1 MTEYFNN
8 SEIDGNVTG
17 SVNIS
22 RYIKIPRCIN
32 KKQSLLKINL
42 GGDKSSRIISIENN
56 NTTSCNSGSTK
67 ELRQKLT
74 NLVYPSV
81 RGPCYGSLCKDH
93 DEMVNYCIDDYVIY
107 KNKMENKLQ
116 NVLPNNVVTESS
128 TKPLHHLFLDFTNAV
143 RKMLTYNVNDSG
155 KDTSKNVREVISTN
169 MTNIKNSVHK
179 WGESK
184 LTEKLCQFNNRLN
197 NENEKDNSKESKT
210 LHEALEETATIC
222 KEKLEDAV
230 EDAKDAL
237 NDTVSSTND
246 WKDGACEAAVK
257 KYEASKQYFDEHSKD
272 AWEKIVKL
280 ADYVDIR
287 GKVGYVKGEAE
298 KIVQQLKRKTGVSN
312 DGPDN
317 NCKKEIN
324 EPPPNVKSRQDLSDA
339 ITEAAQDLQIKF
351 DEVKEEVK
359 NHLYDTKK
367 MLNTVFKG
375 IHDEPKH
382 FVPPTK
388 RDKIFRGFEQAK
400 YLTHQSL
407 TYNKEEIR
415 SVFDYI
421 IKQTKILCSDRK
433 ITKDLQMSLEKELE
447 SVYNRAERYI
457 RDAQIKINESL
468 CLLQQQS
475 INALI
480 DIDMVLK
487 NASEQFDKIKH
498 FGARSSEYSKISE
511 PDINAIHK
519 ISRKIKKEKIK
530 LEDTQYNGQLK
541 QEVFQ

>member
-1 MTEYFNN
+1 MTEYFDN
-8 SEIDGNVTG
+8 SKTGGNVTG

-42 GGDKSSRIISIENN
+42 GGEKSSRIISIENN

-143 RKMLTYNVNDSG
+143 RKILTYNVNDSG

-197 NENEKDNSKESKT
+197 NENEKDNSEESKT

-237 NDTVSSTND
+237 SDTVSSTND

-298 KIVQQLKRKTGVSN
+298 KIVQQLKRKTGISN

-324 EPPPNVKSRQDLSDA
+324 EPPPNVKSRR
-339 ITEAAQDLQIKF
+339 IR
-351 DEVKEEVK
+351 
-359 NHLYDTKK
+359 
-367 MLNTVFKG
+367 
-375 IHDEPKH
+375 DEPKH

-447 SVYNRAERYI
+447 FVYNRAERYI

-487 NASEQFDKIKH
+487 NASEQFEKIKH

-530 LEDTQYNGQLK
+530 LEAADL
-541 QEVFQ
+541 F